1 MRHSRIITEHVAFHS
16 EASYALTTLAM
27 LMLAACGEEDKDGA
41 GGPST
46 NTCWPSGPGCGLDGV
61 GRACMAW
68 HDNAGSSTLSF
79 RMSQLEV
86 IKPDVLAGQ
95 FLQDNVV
102 TKGVALNLPQCFQ
115 EGSGRFSWLLEFD
128 TANQRVKTGG
138 AHVQLNPA
146 NGYCYINQVVEGFQ
160 TQPMEVPLKLSNEGG
175 ETLFELSETIK
186 DITVAIYLTDDESSA
201 IILPLHE
208 VMMSEGR
215 ISSDGNCIGA
225 WDGDHLYFDNDCK
238 PDRNEG
244 QKMQWVNGARLTGYI
259 ELEESDDVWIPE
271 MTQTLCVALSG
282 SALTYGEDFKEGGRE
297 GKRCAR
303 DDSGKIKAAEK
314 ADWCAASNTACSQ
327 PEADAFRLEGKFA
340 ASAVKVLASCP

>member
-1 MRHSRIITEHVAFHS
+1 MRTK
-16 EASYALTTLAM
+16 LTLMTTLAASVTVATM
-27 LMLAACGEEDKDGA
+27 ILAACGGEEE
-41 GGPST
+41 GGTGGSGSQ
-46 NTCWPSGPGCGLDGV
+46 TCWPTDPGCGIGSV
-61 GRACMAW
+61 GEACMAW
-68 HDNAGSSTLSF
+68 HDNTGADTLSF

-86 IKPDVLAGQ
+86 LKPDVLAGQ

-115 EGSGRFSWLLEFD
+115 EGTGRFTWLMELD
-128 TANQRVKTGG
+128 IANQRVKTGG

-146 NGYCYINQVVEGFQ
+146 NGYCYINETVEGFMA
-160 TQPMEVPLKLSNEGG
+160 QPMEVAIKTSTDGAD
-175 ETLFELSETIK
+175 TLFELTESIA

-208 VMMSEGR
+208 VMMTQGR
-215 ISSDGNCIGA
+215 ISSGGNCIGA
-225 WDGDHLYFDNDCK
+225 WDGDNLSFDNDCK

-244 QKMQWVNGARLTGYI
+244 QKMQWTNGAKLTGYI

-282 SALTYGEDFKEGGRE
+282 SAMTYGEDFSEGGRE

-303 DDSGKIKAAEK
+303 DANGKILAGEK
-314 ADWCAASNTACSQ
+314 ADWCSATNAACSP
-327 PEADAFRLEGKFA
+327 PEADAFRLEGSFA
-340 ASAVKVLASCP
+340 ASAVKVLPSCP